1 MSESTMREQMGST
14 ITELMD
20 VDERLV
26 MVLCDISTGLFEH
39 AATAHP
45 GRVVSLGI
53 MEQTAVS
60 LAAGF
65 ALEGFV
71 PVVHSIAPFVV
82 ERPFEQIKDDF
93 CYQGLGGNFIS
104 IGASHDYASDGMTH
118 QAPGDVAILRSLPG
132 MEVIVPG
139 TPAEFDALFRET
151 YADGAPTY
159 FRTSSQVNRA
169 SRPVRFG
176 QLDVVRTG
184 SATTVV
190 AVGPMLD
197 RVVEACLGRDVSIA
211 YCTTVAPFD
220 TAGLRALAGDR
231 PAPILLV
238 EPYYAGTG
246 IADVVQALA
255 PASVRVESIGIPR
268 RVLRNYGTADEHDA
282 ALGLTA
288 AGIRARLDA
297 LLGATPG

>member
-1 MSESTMREQMGST
+1 MIEPTMREQMAST
-14 ITELMD
+14 IAELMNTD
-20 VDERLV
+20 PRLV
-26 MVLCDISTGLFEH
+26 MVLCDISAGLFED

-45 GRVVSLGI
+45 GRVLNLGI

-93 CYQGLGGNFIS
+93 CYQRLGGNFIS
-104 IGASHDYASDGMTH
+104 IGASYDYASDGMTH
-118 QAPGDVAILRSLPG
+118 QAPGDVAILRTLPG
-132 MEVIVPG
+132 MEVVVPG
-139 TPAEFDALFRET
+139 TPAEFDLLFREA

-159 FRTSSQVNRA
+159 FRTGSQVNAA
-169 SRPVRFG
+169 SRPVRLG

-184 SATTVV
+184 AEATVV

-197 RVVEACLGRDVSIA
+197 RVVEACAGRDVSIA

-220 TAGLRALAGDR
+220 AAGLRALAGAR
-231 PAPILLV
+231 PAPVLLV

-246 IADVVQALA
+246 VSDVVDALA
-255 PASVRVESIGIPR
+255 PAWLRLDSIGIPR
-268 RVLRNYGTADEHDA
+268 RVLSNYGTAEEHDA

-297 LLGATPG
+297 LLVATVG

>member
-1 MSESTMREQMGST
+1 MSEPTMRDQMAST

-20 VDERLV
+20 TDPGLV
-26 MVLCDISTGLFEH
+26 MVLCDISVGLFEG
-39 AATAHP
+39 AAAAHP
-45 GRVVSLGI
+45 ERVISVGI

-104 IGASHDYASDGMTH
+104 IGASYDYASDGMTH
-118 QAPGDVAILRSLPG
+118 QSPGDVAILRTLPR

-139 TPAEFDALFRET
+139 TPAEFNALFREA

-159 FRTSSQVNRA
+159 FRTSAEVNRA
-169 SRPVRFG
+169 SRPVRLG
-176 QLDVVRTG
+176 RLDVVRRGT
-184 SATTVV
+184 AATVV

-197 RVVEACLGRDVSIA
+197 RVVEACAGRDVSIA

-220 TAGLRALAGDR
+220 AAGLRALAGDR
-231 PAPILLV
+231 PAPVLLV

-246 IADVVQALA
+246 VSDVVQALA
-255 PASVRVESIGIPR
+255 PASLRVEAIGIPR
-268 RVLRNYGTADEHDA
+268 RVLSNYGTAEEHDA

-288 AGIRARLDA
+288 AGIRARLDE
-297 LLGATPG
+297 LLAVR

>member
-1 MSESTMREQMGST
+1 MSEPTMREQMGST

-20 VDERLV
+20 VDPRLV
-26 MVLCDISTGLFEH
+26 MVLCDISTGYFEG
-39 AATAHP
+39 AAAAHP

-65 ALEGFV
+65 ATEGFV

-104 IGASHDYASDGMTH
+104 IGASYDYASDGMTH
-118 QAPGDVAILRSLPG
+118 QAPGDVAILSSLPG

-139 TPAEFDALFRET
+139 TAAEFDALFRET

-184 SATTVV
+184 SAATVV

-197 RVVEACLGRDVSIA
+197 RVLEACAGRDVSIA
-211 YCTTVAPFD
+211 YSTTVAPFD
-220 TAGLRALAGDR
+220 AAGLRALAGDR
-231 PAPILLV
+231 PAPVILV

-246 IADVVQALA
+246 VAAVVQALA
-255 PASVRVESIGIPR
+255 PAPVRVESIGIPR

-282 ALGLTA
+282 ALGLTVT
-288 AGIRARLDA
+288 GIRARLDA
-297 LLGATPG
+297 LLGSSSG

>member
-1 MSESTMREQMGST
+1 MREQMART
-14 ITELMD
+14 ITDLMD
-20 VDERLV
+20 GDPRLAV
-26 MVLCDISTGLFEH
+26 VLCDISVGLFAE
-39 AATAHP
+39 AAAKHP
-45 GRVVSLGI
+45 SRVVNLGI

-60 LAAGF
+60 LAAGL

-93 CYQGLGGNFIS
+93 SYQGLGGNFVS

-118 QAPGDVAILRSLPG
+118 QAPGDVAILKTLPR
-132 MEVIVPG
+132 MEIVVPG
-139 TPAEFDALFRET
+139 TPAEFDALFRES

-159 FRTSSQVNRA
+159 FRTSAQVNQT

-176 QLDVVRTG
+176 QLHVIRTG
-184 SATTVV
+184 PAATVI
-190 AVGPMLD
+190 AIGPMLD
-197 RVVEACLGRDVSIA
+197 RVVEACAGLDVSIA

-220 TAGLRALAGDR
+220 AAGLRELVGESR
-231 PAPILLV
+231 APLLLV

-246 IADVVQALA
+246 VADVVAALA
-255 PASVRVESIGIPR
+255 PAPVRVEAMGVPR
-268 RVLRNYGTADEHDA
+268 RVVSNYGTAEEHDA

-288 AGIRARLDA
+288 AGVRARLDE
-297 LLGATPG
+297 LLAYPAG

>member
-1 MSESTMREQMGST
+1 VIEETMRGQMAST
-14 ITELMD
+14 ITELMESD
-20 VDERLV
+20 PRLV
-26 MVLCDISTGLFEH
+26 MVLCDISAGLFAS
-39 AATAHP
+39 AADAHP
-45 GRVVSLGI
+45 DRVISLGI

-71 PVVHSIAPFVV
+71 PVVHSIAPFLV

-104 IGASHDYASDGMTH
+104 IGASYDYASDGTTH
-118 QAPGDVAILRSLPG
+118 QAPGDAAILRTLPR
-132 MEVIVPG
+132 MEVVVPG
-139 TPAEFDALFRET
+139 TPAEFDALFREA
-151 YADGAPTY
+151 YADGAPSY
-159 FRTSSQVNRA
+159 FRLAAQVNRA
-169 SRPVRFG
+169 TRPVRFG
-176 QLDVVRTG
+176 ALDVVRTG
-184 SATTVV
+184 AAATVV

-197 RVVEACLGRDVSIA
+197 RVVEACAGRDVSIA

-220 TAGLRALAGDR
+220 ASGLRALVGER
-231 PAPILLV
+231 PAPVLLV

-246 IADVVQALA
+246 VSDVVQALA
-255 PASVRVESIGIPR
+255 PRWVRVEAVGIPR
-268 RVLRNYGTADEHDA
+268 RLLTNYGTADEHDA

-297 LLGATPG
+297 MLAVGVE

>member
-1 MSESTMREQMGST
+1 MSRPTMREQMGST

-20 VDERLV
+20 VDQRLV
-26 MVLCDISTGLFEH
+26 MVLCDISAGYFES
-39 AATAHP
+39 AAAAHP

-71 PVVHSIAPFVV
+71 PVVHSIAPFLV

-104 IGASHDYASDGMTH
+104 IGASYDYASDGMTH
-118 QAPGDVAILRSLPG
+118 QAPGDVAILRTLPG

-139 TPAEFDALFRET
+139 TSAEFDALFRDR

-184 SATTVV
+184 AAATVV

-197 RVVEACLGRDVSIA
+197 RVVEACAGRDVSIA
-211 YCTTVAPFD
+211 YCTTAAPFD
-220 TAGLRALAGDR
+220 AAGLRALAGDR
-231 PAPILLV
+231 PAPVLLV

-246 IADVVQALA
+246 IGDVLQALA
-255 PASVRVESIGIPR
+255 PAPVRVESIGIPR
-268 RVLRNYGTADEHDA
+268 RVLRNYGTAEEHDA

-297 LLGATPG
+297 LLAAPD